1 MFCPKCGTKAI
12 DGAAFCQKC
21 GAKLI
26 LDTPAT
32 QPVAESSANSAN
44 HSGSTPKEAPAKKKS
59 KKLPIIIGVAVLV
72 VLAVIFI
79 AVNWEGKT
87 DYEATV
93 RAHAPFVNS
102 QGLSYTYGEVFDK
115 YIPNARWEV
124 QESDDVAHVDITG
137 KAKGTDAEM
146 VVTIKVSLDEKDPD
160 LASISP
166 ESVTVSGEKSPTE
179 DEAVRF
185 LLAMFIAYDE
195 GDKDLSNFSDRLDE
209 IGLTTQGDVSLTE
222 TFTDT
227 DSGVSFQYPAGWTI
241 LDSPSEFKI
250 VEMLDSKNTA
260 DHAATLNVDL
270 IFDQD
275 PYGVFTQGE
284 AAVRETVNEYHTFID
299 FGETTLG
306 GIPAK
311 ALRYQTRQMNR
322 DDVVVNFWYR
332 IGENVYQVKC
342 TYTSSDANKYEPVF
356 EAMIDSYAIAPLSNA
371 GSSTNGTPINSIDE
385 AQKLVENWLVD
396 HPMGPMA
403 GAGTG
408 AAANDVPSISAEYFV
423 LELWEAPREFCGLVY
438 VRKSDGYMTFHD
450 SITDEEYDLDAW
462 YQEWYSVESAY
473 ATQNDAPCYNGVP
486 LMDWFEY
493 SPEEI
498 YDILG
503 QPDYGTPVTGELLYG
518 GTEFFGYTDA
528 IAFEVYSGS
537 ISSVRV
543 ASGGVEINGTTLDKT
558 RAEIVELLGEAFYE
572 DNYYDE
578 SGDFRDCYFMQY
590 VYGGGGTILR
600 VEFPDSNSVA
610 DSIQIFRYTDGI

>member
-1 MFCPKCGTKAI
+1 MFCPKCGTKAL
-12 DGAAFCQKC
+12 DGAGFCQKC

-26 LDTPAT
+26 VDDSAAHPA
-32 QPVAESSANSAN
+32 VESPANSTNPSA
-44 HSGSTPKEAPAKKKS
+44 SAPKEAPAKKKS

-79 AVNWEGKT
+79 AMNWEGKT

-93 RAHAPFVNS
+93 RAHAPFANS
-102 QGLSYTYGEVFDK
+102 QGLPYTYGKVFDK
-115 YIPNARWEV
+115 YIPNAKWEV
-124 QESDDVAHVDITG
+124 RESDDAAHVDIIG

-146 VVTIKVSLDEKDPD
+146 VITIKVSLDEKDTN
-160 LASISP
+160 LALISP
-166 ESVTVSGEKSPTE
+166 TSVSVSGNESPTE
-179 DEAVRF
+179 DEAVGF

-195 GDKDLSNFSDRLDE
+195 GDEDLSNFSDRLDE

-222 TFTDT
+222 TFTDA
-227 DSGVSFQYPAGWTI
+227 DSGISFQYSSGWTI

-250 VEMLDSKNTA
+250 VEMLDSQNTA
-260 DHAATLNVDL
+260 DHVATLNVDL

-275 PYGVFTQGE
+275 PYGVFTQDE

-299 FGETTLG
+299 FGNTTLG

-311 ALRYQTRQMNR
+311 ALRYQTQQMNR
-322 DDVVVNFWYR
+322 DDVVVNIWYK
-332 IGENVYQVKC
+332 IGENVYQVRC
-342 TYTSSDANKYEPVF
+342 TYTASDANRYEPVF
-356 EAMIDSYAIAPLSNA
+356 EAIMNSYAITSLPPT
-371 GSSTNGTPINSIDE
+371 GSPTNGTQINSIDE
-385 AQKLVENWLVD
+385 AQKLVEDWLVD
-396 HPMGPMA
+396 HPIGPMA

-408 AAANDVPSISAEYFV
+408 ASENDVSAEYFV

-486 LMDWFEY
+486 LIDWFEY

-498 YDILG
+498 YGILG

-543 ASGGVEINGTTLDKT
+543 VPGDVEINGTALDKT
-558 RAEIVELLGEAFYE
+558 RTEIVELLGEAPYE

-578 SGDFRDCYFMQY
+578 SGDFRDCYFMHY
-590 VYGGGGTILR
+590 IYGGGGTILR
-600 VEFPDSNSVA
+600 IEFPDSNSVA

>member
-1 MFCPKCGTKAI
+1 MFCPKCGTKALE
-12 DGAAFCQKC
+12 GARFCQKC

-26 LDTPAT
+26 LDEPAA
-32 QPVAESSANSAN
+32 QSAAESSANSKN
-44 HSGSTPKEAPAKKKS
+44 QSGGTPKEAPAKKKS
-59 KKLPIIIGVAVLV
+59 KKLPIIIGIAVLV
-72 VLAVIFI
+72 ALVAIVI
-79 AVNWEGKT
+79 ALNREGKT

-93 RAHAPFVNS
+93 KAHTPFANS
-102 QGLSYTYGEVFDK
+102 QGLPYTYGEVFDK
-115 YIPNARWEV
+115 YIPNAKWEV
-124 QESDDVAHVDITG
+124 RESDDVAHVDITG
-137 KAKGTDAEM
+137 KAKGTDTEM

-160 LASISP
+160 LAFISP
-166 ESVTVSGEKSPTE
+166 ESVSVNGNKSPTK

-195 GDKDLSNFSDRLDE
+195 VDEDLSNFSDRLDE

-227 DSGVSFQYPAGWTI
+227 DSGISFQYPSGWTI
-241 LDSPSEFKI
+241 LDSPGEFKI
-250 VEMLDSKNTA
+250 VEMMDSQNTA
-260 DHAATLNVDL
+260 DHIATLNVDL

-275 PYGVFTQGE
+275 PYGVFTQDE
-284 AAVRETVNEYHTFID
+284 AAVRKTVNEYYTFID
-299 FGETTLG
+299 LGEITLG

-311 ALRYQTRQMNR
+311 ALRYQTQQMNR
-322 DDVVVNFWYR
+322 DDVVVNLWYK
-332 IGENVYQVKC
+332 IGENVYQVRC
-342 TYTSSDANKYEPVF
+342 TYTASDANRYEPVF
-356 EAMIDSYAIAPLSNA
+356 EAIMNSYAITSLPPT
-371 GSSTNGTPINSIDE
+371 GSSTNGTQINSIDE
-385 AQKLVENWLVD
+385 AQKLVEDWLVD

-403 GAGTG
+403 GSGTG
-408 AAANDVPSISAEYFV
+408 ASENDVPSISAEYFV

-473 ATQNDAPCYNGVP
+473 ATQNDTPCYNGVP

-498 YDILG
+498 YGILG

-518 GTEFFGYTDA
+518 GTEFFGYNNA

-543 ASGGVEINGTTLDKT
+543 GPGDVEINGTTLDKT
-558 RAEIVELLGEAFYE
+558 RAEIVELLGEAPYE

-578 SGDFRDCYFMQY
+578 SGDFRDCYFMHY
-590 VYGGGGTILR
+590 IYGGGGTILR
-600 VEFPDSNSVA
+600 IEFPDSNSIA